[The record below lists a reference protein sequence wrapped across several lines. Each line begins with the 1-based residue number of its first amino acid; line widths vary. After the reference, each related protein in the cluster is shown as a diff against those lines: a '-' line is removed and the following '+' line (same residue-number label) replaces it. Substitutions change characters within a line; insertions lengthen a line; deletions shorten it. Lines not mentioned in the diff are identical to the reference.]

1 MGTIFLIFSLLF
13 TLGISWLNAH
23 AAGAE
28 NAQSKLEGGFSRL
41 LFWSTA
47 AMSAI
52 GFSSLF
58 MFASLATLSLFLPTE
73 SLPTFTKLTS
83 SLWYVLVLVPLLG
96 SGMVITMH
104 SWLAWYREK
113 TVLNSLIAGYN
124 TYAQVKNSWGAVNL
138 LGDALEAV
146 SKPFEALWSG
156 TSGDDDSGS
165 VVVRISGTIVA
176 LAMIVVASSL
186 FAGVV
191 TTMNIIG
198 KYPK

>member
-1 MGTIFLIFSLLF
+1 
-13 TLGISWLNAH
+13 
-23 AAGAE
+23 
-28 NAQSKLEGGFSRL
+28 
-41 LFWSTA
+41 
-47 AMSAI
+47 MSAI

>member
-1 MGTIFLIFSLLF
+1 MSTFLVILSLVF

-28 NAQSKLEGGFSRL
+28 NLQTKLEGGFSRL
-41 LFWSTA
+41 LFWCTA
-47 AMSAI
+47 IMSAI

-58 MFASLATLSLFLPTE
+58 LCGSLATLSLFIPAQ
-73 SLPTFTKLTS
+73 SLPAFTQFAS
-83 SLWYVLVLVPLLG
+83 SLWYILVIIPLLG

-104 SWLAWYREK
+104 SWMAWDRDK
-113 TVLNSLIAGYN
+113 SFGNSLVAGYN
-124 TYAQVKNSWGAVNL
+124 TYAQVKNSWNAINL
-138 LGDALEAV
+138 LGDALDAV

-156 TSGDDDSGS
+156 TTGDDDGAS
-165 VVVRISGTIVA
+165 VVVRLSGTIIALGVLAVA
-176 LAMIVVASSL
+176 ASL
-186 FAGVV
+186 FAGIA